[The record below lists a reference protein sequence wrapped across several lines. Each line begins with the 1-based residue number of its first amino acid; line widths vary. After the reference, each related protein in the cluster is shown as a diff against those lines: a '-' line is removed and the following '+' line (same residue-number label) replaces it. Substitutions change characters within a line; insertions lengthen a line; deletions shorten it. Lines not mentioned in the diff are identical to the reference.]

1 MEPQTSATGTEGQQ
15 QQQQDIKVIRVV
27 QAMETEEG
35 AGARVKRS
43 IGTPKLSDLDPF
55 LMLDEFFV
63 QPPAG
68 FPDHPHRGFET
79 VTYMLEG
86 KFKHKDNKGHA
97 GTIGPGDLQW
107 MTAGRGI
114 IHSEMPATEGVN
126 HGLQLWINLA
136 AKHKMTEPQYQE
148 LLAADIPMAREEGVL
163 VRVIA
168 GESCGVKAEG
178 LFFVKEALLCSCSSS
193 SSCSSSIFIIYNILF
208 VFNSEVRTRTP
219 TMYLDVEMEEGATF
233 QQHIP
238 SEYRG
243 FVYVLSGEG
252 KFGAAETSGSSG
264 KCLVLSEGNNLSIQA
279 DKKLRFV
286 ILAGQPLNEPIAKYG
301 PFVMNTK
308 EEIQQA
314 FIDYQT
320 GRF

>member
-15 QQQQDIKVIRVV
+15 QQQQDIKVLRVV
-27 QAMETEEG
+27 QAVETEEG

-43 IGTPKLSDLDPF
+43 IGTPKLSDVDPF

-148 LLAADIPMAREEGVL
+148 LLAADIPVAREEGVL

-168 GESCGVKAEG
+168 GESCGVKA
-178 LFFVKEALLCSCSSS
+178 
-193 SSCSSSIFIIYNILF
+193 
-208 VFNSEVRTRTP
+208 EVRTRTP

-264 KCLVLSEGNNLSIQA
+264 KCLVLSEGNNLSIKA
-279 DKKLRFV
+279 DKELRFV

-308 EEIQQA
+308 EEIRQA